1 MDEAFG
7 YSKFC
12 QLSNESLVQLIFIDT
27 VSGPYENRYFPYYS
41 LSNSIILIYDITD
54 KHSFDECEHFVRNI
68 YEYCNDCRKVLLIGN
83 KVDEKDKRVISFK
96 EAYNFAQE
104 LHCPFM
110 EVSCYKFKNIV
121 EAVEIAI
128 GIGLNIKKVKSLKNE
143 TENLET
149 SFKLSRKKI
158 KKNVCC

>member
-1 MDEAFG
+1 
-7 YSKFC
+7 
-12 QLSNESLVQLIFIDT
+12 
-27 VSGPYENRYFPYYS
+27 
-41 LSNSIILIYDITD
+41 
-54 KHSFDECEHFVRNI
+54 
-68 YEYCNDCRKVLLIGN
+68 
-83 KVDEKDKRVISFK
+83 
-96 EAYNFAQE
+96 
-104 LHCPFM
+104 M

>member
-54 KHSFDECEHFVRNI
+54 KHSFD
-68 YEYCNDCRKVLLIGN
+68 
-83 KVDEKDKRVISFK
+83 
-96 EAYNFAQE
+96 
-104 LHCPFM
+104 
-110 EVSCYKFKNIV
+110 
-121 EAVEIAI
+121 
-128 GIGLNIKKVKSLKNE
+128 
-143 TENLET
+143 
-149 SFKLSRKKI
+149 
-158 KKNVCC
+158 